1 MCKQHE
7 HAQAAQDEI
16 CKYPTKTNWNPNIT
30 KLMREHICVFMLYFI
45 SVSSCAC
52 VGLIHIQAT
61 EEITYI
67 MLKEVFFYNNVKSP
81 FGTKEKNEGIS

>member
-1 MCKQHE
+1 
-7 HAQAAQDEI
+7 
-16 CKYPTKTNWNPNIT
+16 
-30 KLMREHICVFMLYFI
+30 MREHICVFMLYFI

-67 MLKEVFFYNNVKSP
+67 MLKEVFFTIMLKAP
-81 FGTKEKNEGIS
+81 LEQRKKMKEFHRI